1 MRRRSRPLRGH
12 RTTTARSASTGQVS
26 LGSWRTVSGPSRVRI
41 PRERTPPSVAGHHS
55 TSTDIARTEP
65 RIAVMPVGSFEP
77 QGNHLPLAT
86 DRLIASAVA
95 YPLFLSSWAG

>member
-1 MRRRSRPLRGH
+1 
-12 RTTTARSASTGQVS
+12 
-26 LGSWRTVSGPSRVRI
+26 
-41 PRERTPPSVAGHHS
+41 
-55 TSTDIARTEP
+55 
-65 RIAVMPVGSFEP
+65 MPVGSFEP